1 VSRAERD
8 MVAAVVS
15 ATNKCQYWTLVHA
28 QAIRGEDPE
37 LELAEFL
44 TTTPSGVTQDWVD
57 ELLSVGW

>member
-1 VSRAERD
+1 MSRAERD

-28 QAIRGEDPE
+28 QAIRGEGPE

-57 ELLSVGW
+57 ELRSVG